1 MEDLLEKLNPEQR
14 QAVTQTDGPLLV
26 LAGAGSGKTR
36 VIVHRIAYLVRE
48 KGVRPWSIL
57 AVTFTN
63 KAAGEMRE
71 RLAPM
76 LGDTEEFYGKV
87 WVSTFHSMGAS
98 ILRREGERL
107 GLGRDFTIYDDGD
120 QISLARRVLR
130 ELNTEADAGSARD
143 LLSTVDRHKNGMD
156 DGPLGDDTLA
166 AISRYQNALRA
177 ANAVD
182 FGDLLSM
189 PLELFE
195 NHPDVLDHYRRRF
208 SHVLVDEF
216 QDTNQVQYKLL
227 KLLKPPPDANL
238 CVVGDDDQSIYR
250 WRGAEVGNILGFET
264 DYPAAKVVRLTQN
277 YRSDGNILAAA
288 AAVIAKNPHRHV
300 KELWTSRAPGER
312 ISVLYA
318 QDERDEGARIV
329 DALRGL
335 RGEGVPYGEMAIFF
349 RINAQSRV
357 LEEALRVGRV
367 PYVIVRGR
375 SFYDQ
380 AEIKDAISY
389 LRLSVNPR
397 SDLDLMRVVNSPP
410 RGIGDTT
417 LERVQQYASE
427 RHLAL
432 YDALAQPRLMEIPE
446 LNGGARVRLAAFR
459 TLLDE
464 LGKIAS
470 AGSAAE
476 TTQEALTKSGMLERL
491 SEKANQGASIKADEA
506 RERHENLM
514 ELVGAAREAD
524 ERFAVAAQIPSPL
537 QGEAWEAG
545 PRDPSTP
552 LLSFLEQVALI
563 GDADGATGADRVSVM
578 TMHAAKGLEFDAV
591 FIAGLE
597 EGVFPHN
604 RALSYAAAPEEMH
617 EERRL
622 AYVGFT
628 RARHRLFLAASRAR
642 ALFGELKFNP
652 PSRFM
657 LDVPE
662 ELLDQKVVTPARDYG
677 LRAGGNG
684 YSSNGYSIDRSYDQ
698 SYGQSSGQSGGW
710 ERRTPVQTRGR
721 VRRTGAG
728 RGVPEWNAS
737 RKAATTVTHVESVDW
752 PTGAGVMH
760 PTFGVGRILAA
771 DGDGAEAKL
780 TIRFRSA
787 GDKRIVARFVKRVG

>member
-71 RLAPM
+71 RLTPMLAPM
-76 LGDTEEFYGKV
+76 LGATEEFYGRP

-130 ELNTEADAGSARD
+130 ELNREADAGAARD

-195 NHPDVLDHYRRRF
+195 KHPDVLDHYRRRF

-227 KLLKPPPDANL
+227 KLLKPPPDSNL

-288 AAVIAKNPHRHV
+288 AAIIAKNPHRHV
-300 KELWTSRAPGER
+300 KELWTSRAAGER

-335 RGEGVPYGEMAIFF
+335 RAEGVPYGEMAIFF

-375 SFYDQ
+375 SFYEQ
-380 AEIKDAISY
+380 AEIKDAVAY

-397 SDLDLMRVVNSPP
+397 SDVDLMRVVNSPP

-417 LERVQQYASE
+417 LERVSQYASE
-427 RHLAL
+427 RHLSL
-432 YDALAQPRLMEIPE
+432 YDALSQPRLAEIPE
-446 LNGGARVRLAAFR
+446 LNGGARARLAAFR

-464 LGKIAS
+464 LGTIAS

-476 TTQEALTKSGMLERL
+476 TTQKALTKSGMLERL
-491 SEKANQGASIKADEA
+491 SGQANTGVGAKADEA

-524 ERFAVAAQIPSPL
+524 ERFAILLPR
-537 QGEAWEAG
+537 EAG
-545 PRDPSTP
+545 EGGEGGQRDVSTP
-552 LLSFLEQVALI
+552 LMSFLEQVALI
-563 GDADGATGADRVSVM
+563 GDADGATGVDRVSVM

-628 RARHRLFLAASRAR
+628 RARHRLFLAACRAR

-662 ELLDQKVVTPARDYG
+662 ELLDQKVVTPARDFG
-677 LRAGGNG
+677 MSRGNA
-684 YSSNGYSIDRSYDQ
+684 YSNGYSIDRSYDQ
-698 SYGQSSGQSGGW
+698 SIGQTAGQSSW

-728 RGVPEWNAS
+728 RGVPEWNTS
-737 RKAATTVTHVESVDW
+737 RKAATTVTHVESLDW
-752 PTGAGVMH
+752 PTGAGVLH

-771 DGDGAEAKL
+771 DGDGVDAKL

-787 GDKRIVARFVKRVG
+787 GDKRIIARFVKRVG

>member
-71 RLAPM
+71 RLTPMLAPM
-76 LGDTEEFYGKV
+76 LGATEEFYGRP

-130 ELNTEADAGSARD
+130 ELNREADAGAARD

-195 NHPDVLDHYRRRF
+195 KHPDVLDHYRRRF

-227 KLLKPPPDANL
+227 KLLKPPPDSNL

-288 AAVIAKNPHRHV
+288 AAIIAKNPHRHV
-300 KELWTSRAPGER
+300 KELWTSRAAGER

-335 RGEGVPYGEMAIFF
+335 RAEGVPYGEMAIFF

-375 SFYDQ
+375 SFYEQ
-380 AEIKDAISY
+380 AEIKDAVAY

-397 SDLDLMRVVNSPP
+397 SDVDLMRVVNSPP

-417 LERVQQYASE
+417 LERVSQYASE
-427 RHLAL
+427 RHLSL
-432 YDALAQPRLMEIPE
+432 YDALSQPRLAEIPE
-446 LNGGARVRLAAFR
+446 LNGGARARLAAFR

-464 LGKIAS
+464 LGTIAS

-476 TTQEALTKSGMLERL
+476 TTQKALTKSGMLERL
-491 SEKANQGASIKADEA
+491 SGQANTGVGAKADEA

-524 ERFAVAAQIPSPL
+524 ERFALLLPR
-537 QGEAWEAG
+537 EAG
-545 PRDPSTP
+545 EGGEGGQRDVSTP
-552 LLSFLEQVALI
+552 LMSFLEQVALI
-563 GDADGATGADRVSVM
+563 GDADGATGVDRVSVM

-628 RARHRLFLAASRAR
+628 RARHRLFLAACRAR

-662 ELLDQKVVTPARDYG
+662 ELLDQKVVTPARDFG
-677 LRAGGNG
+677 MSRGNA
-684 YSSNGYSIDRSYDQ
+684 YSNGYSIDRSYDQ
-698 SYGQSSGQSGGW
+698 SVGSSGGW

-728 RGVPEWNAS
+728 RGVPEWNTS
-737 RKAATTVTHVESVDW
+737 RKAATTVTHVESLDW
-752 PTGAGVMH
+752 PTGAGVLH

-771 DGDGAEAKL
+771 DGDGVDAKL

-787 GDKRIVARFVKRVG
+787 GDKRIIARFVKRVG